1 MKKQHFLILFALIIS
16 VFTFNA
22 CKEEHDEGDTAA
34 PELMIESPAENASI
48 SGAVD
53 IHIHVT
59 DESLHEME
67 VKVTKDSDGV
77 VVFEDAPVIHDE
89 TDYHYETSFTPSGL
103 TGVTPMT
110 LTVTV
115 EDHSGHSTTKTVKF
129 TAAP

>member
-1 MKKQHFLILFALIIS
+1 MKKQNILILFTLIIS
-16 VFTFNA
+16 IFTFNA
-22 CKEEHDEGDTAA
+22 CKDEHDEGDTAA

-67 VKVTKDSDGV
+67 VKITKDSDGSV
-77 VVFEDAPVIHDE
+77 LFEDAPVVHDE
-89 TDYHYETSFTPSGL
+89 TDYHYETTFTPAGL
-103 TGVTPMT
+103 TGATPMT

-115 EDHSGHSTTKTVKF
+115 EDHSSNSTTKTVKF
-129 TAAP
+129 VAAP